1 VVIEFADWAFLE
13 ALVRADE
20 KRLSTAAQLFS
31 DKNGMLSSAGLRR
44 ALKGA
49 LSMDLSLETQFWQ
62 EHFGESGGALSA
74 KELLAWKSELEGFLR
89 RGRFME
95 AAREDGSE
103 AVNSISG
110 AAFARIL
117 VSRHDNVLPRFVRQN
132 VHSLEAV
139 YSDRISVEDYEL
151 FRKFIGSLP
160 AISDALI
167 MCAHRGRVT
176 RREFDLASQIAAGV
190 TLPSHVTSLLFHVF
204 NDPTALGMLDLA
216 TMLKTVQKVSLSCF
230 RFI

>member
-1 VVIEFADWAFLE
+1 
-13 ALVRADE
+13 
-20 KRLSTAAQLFS
+20 
-31 DKNGMLSSAGLRR
+31 
-44 ALKGA
+44 
-49 LSMDLSLETQFWQ
+49 
-62 EHFGESGGALSA
+62 
-74 KELLAWKSELEGFLR
+74 
-89 RGRFME
+89 
-95 AAREDGSE
+95 
-103 AVNSISG
+103 
-110 AAFARIL
+110 L